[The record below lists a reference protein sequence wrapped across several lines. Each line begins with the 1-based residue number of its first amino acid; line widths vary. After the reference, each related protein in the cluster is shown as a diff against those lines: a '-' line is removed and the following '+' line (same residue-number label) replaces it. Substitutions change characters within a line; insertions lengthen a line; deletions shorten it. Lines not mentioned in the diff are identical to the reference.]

1 MNKNNIPK
9 RGLSGLKAHFK
20 DDFLAGFSVSL
31 IALPLCLG
39 IAIASGVPP
48 LAGLITAIVGGMIA
62 SRVSGTFVTISGP
75 AAGLIVITLGAAEAM
90 GGAGAESGFA
100 GYPHALGAIVIGGLI
115 MAVFGLLKVGKVGDF
130 FPSAAVH
137 GMLAA
142 IGIIII
148 IKQFFPAIGASSP
161 SGEILEVAAEMPYAF
176 LEYNPYA
183 LGIALVSLTV
193 LIIHPML
200 KIKVIK
206 MIPAPMWVLMF
217 TIPLA
222 AILGTEHLS
231 MVKMPHDLF
240 GEGGFELPSF
250 EKIGESAFWIAV
262 TGFALVSAIE
272 SLLSAK
278 AVDSLDPYK
287 RNSNL
292 NKDLISM
299 GAGSSLAA
307 TIGGLPM
314 ISEIVRSSA
323 NVNNGAKTQWSNF
336 FHGGFLLIYLLVGVF
351 IIEMIPISALAA
363 MLVFTG
369 FRLASPKEFKH
380 MYKVGLMEL
389 EVFVVTLV
397 AVLATDL
404 IIGIIIGILFKYVLV
419 VFKGTKF
426 KELFKSHVSIEIN
439 GNVKTIHLKG
449 SQIFSN
455 YLSLKK
461 KMDSGVQKYD
471 ELKLDFNEV
480 TFVDHTVMEHLE
492 DYARQAKLKGKE
504 VYIVNVDSLNPV
516 SSHPLAA
523 RDKRERQ
530 QKKKSILSSRTIEM
544 LEFAQEN
551 NFKFENNDPNTDNW
565 NFYNLTI
572 RREIKSVTNLVSF
585 TKGNIHYQIADLI
598 ISSGAQTTEDIDEI
612 TVMRFSSIENV
623 PEFYMQ
629 KTGMID
635 LMKTALGND
644 DINFERHPTFSKK
657 YELRSQDE
665 KGVRGLFNETLLNHF
680 EKLNIAYFGGD
691 GKNLLIHQNDGF
703 ADPDKIRL
711 LVGIAEQIGKDLI
724 LAKTNE
730 IDNPS

>member
-1 MNKNNIPK
+1 MNNNIPK
-9 RGLSGLKAHFK
+9 TGLAGLKAHFK
-20 DDFLAGFSVSL
+20 EDILAGFSVSL

-62 SRVSGTFVTISGP
+62 SRISGTFVTISGP

-90 GGAGAESGFA
+90 GGAGANSAFA

-115 MAVFGLLKVGKVGDF
+115 VAVFGFLKVGKVGDY

-148 IKQFFPAIGASSP
+148 IKQFFPAIGAPSP

-176 LEYNPYA
+176 LEYKPFA
-183 LGIALVSLTV
+183 LSIALVSLAV
-193 LIIHPML
+193 LIIHPLL
-200 KIKVIK
+200 KVKIIK
-206 MIPAPMWVLMF
+206 MIPAPMWVLIF
-217 TIPLA
+217 TIPMA
-222 AILGTEHLS
+222 AILGRTNLA
-231 MVKMPHDLF
+231 MVEMPHNLF
-240 GEGGFELPSF
+240 GKDGFQFPSF

-287 RNSNL
+287 RSSNL

-323 NVNNGAKTQWSNF
+323 NVNSGGKTQWSNF
-336 FHGGFLLIYLLVGVF
+336 FHGSFLLVYLLIGVF

-380 MYKVGLMEL
+380 MYQVGMMEL
-389 EVFVVTLV
+389 EIFIVTIV

-404 IIGIIIGILFKYVLV
+404 IIGILIGILFKYALVLL
-419 VFKGTKF
+419 KGTKM
-426 KELFKSHVSIEIN
+426 KELFKSQLSIEIN
-439 GNVKTIHLKG
+439 DEIKTIHLKG
-449 SQIFSN
+449 AQIFSN

-461 KMDSGVQKYD
+461 TMDRSIQKYE
-471 ELKLDFNEV
+471 ELILDFSEV

-492 DYARQAKLKGKE
+492 DYSRHVKMNGKE
-504 VYIVNVDSLNPV
+504 LHIINVESLNPV
-516 SSHPLAA
+516 SDHPLAA

-530 QKKKSILSSRTIEM
+530 QRKKTGLSSRTLAI

-551 NFKFENNDPNTDNW
+551 NFKFENQDTNLDEW
-565 NFYNLTI
+565 EFYNLTI
-572 RREIKSVTNLVSF
+572 RKEIKSVTNILSF
-585 TKGNIHYQIADLI
+585 KQGGIQFKIADLT
-598 ISSGAQTTEDIDEI
+598 ISSGAQTTIDIEKI
-612 TVMRFSSIENV
+612 TVLKFSGNMDV
-623 PEFYMQ
+623 PEFYMR
-629 KTGMID
+629 KAGMGNVV
-635 LMKTALGND
+635 KTAMGNA
-644 DINFERHPTFSKK
+644 DINFDSHPDFSKK

-665 KGVRGLFNETLLNHF
+665 KGVRAFFNESLLNRF
-680 EKLNIAYFGGD
+680 EELTRIFFSGN
-691 GKNLLIHQNDGF
+691 GKSLLIHQNTGLANKDQ
-703 ADPDKIRL
+703 IRKL
-711 LVGIAEQIGKDLI
+711 IDIGNAIGHDLFE
-724 LAKTNE
+724 KNE
-730 IDNPS
+730 HQNNLQ